1 MQMFDNWVLTPKNG
15 WHCSESEVFVWN
27 APFWDILSGKLE
39 YQLWSQVVKL
49 WNLQHFHPLPKWHF
63 WSLEFFVFK
72 GICNEQKSTYLRCLQ
87 KPFFFPRG
95 GLFRLVKKTPRK
107 TCGWFFFRHFRWG
120 ITSFSRWL
128 MNLLVGMMRHIA
140 IASLSLGIKS
150 FLSQQERIIW
160 LVNLWFFII
169 KRLVIPMTPSCS
181 KFQWKPTVETSK
193 AGLCWRDEMM

>member
-15 WHCSESEVFVWN
+15 WHCSESEVFVWT

-49 WNLQHFHPLPKWHF
+49 WNLQHFHPLP
-63 WSLEFFVFK
+63 S
-72 GICNEQKSTYLRCLQ
+72 R
-87 KPFFFPRG
+87 FFFPRG